1 MVAFADLKFEETK
14 RRDSGVKALHK
25 FANGYS
31 ASVIRTPHSYGGEEG
46 LYELAV
52 RRGNSLDYTTPVTD
66 DVEGWL
72 SEDDV
77 TRLLREIEALPAAP
91 DEGP

>member
-1 MVAFADLKFEETK
+1 MVAFSDLKFKET
-14 RRDSGVKALHK
+14 RRHDSGVKALHK

-31 ASVIRTPHSYGGEEG
+31 ASEIRTPYSYGGEEG
-46 LYELAV
+46 LYDLAV
-52 RRGNSLDYTTPVTD
+52 LRGDRLDYTTPVTD
-66 DVEGWL
+66 DVKGWL

-77 TRLLREIEALPAAP
+77 TRLLGEIEALPAAP

>member
-1 MVAFADLKFEETK
+1 MVAFSDLKFEET
-14 RRDSGVKALHK
+14 RRHDSGVQALHK

-52 RRGNSLDYTTPVTD
+52 LRGNRLDYTTPVTD
-66 DVEGWL
+66 DVLGWL
-72 SEDDV
+72 TKRDV
-77 TRLLREIEALPAAP
+77 TRALRAIEALPAAP

>member
-1 MVAFADLKFEETK
+1 MVAFADLKFEET
-14 RRDSGVKALHK
+14 RRHASGVQALHK
-25 FANGYS
+25 FANGYG
-31 ASVIRTPHSYGGEEG
+31 ASVIRTPYSYGGEEG

-52 RRGNSLDYTTPVTD
+52 LRGNSLDYTTPVTD
-66 DVEGWL
+66 DVEGCL

-77 TRLLREIEALPAAP
+77 TRLLGEIEALPAAP

>member
-1 MVAFADLKFEETK
+1 MVAFADLKFEETR
-14 RRDSGVKALHK
+14 RRDSGVKALHR

-52 RRGNSLDYTTPVTD
+52 RRGNSLDYTTPVID

>member
-1 MVAFADLKFEETK
+1 MVAFSDLKFEET
-14 RRDSGVKALHK
+14 RRYASGVQALHK
-25 FANGYS
+25 FANGYG